1 MRFTRSLSGL
11 VVALAL
17 SVQGHAIAQ
26 PAGAPAKSADSKS
39 TDSKSSDSKSTDPS
53 APKVPPTLAKIRDT
67 GVVTIAHRPDAI
79 PFAYLDENKQ
89 PIGYGIDICREIVR
103 LMERELKK
111 PLRLAF
117 VEVSAKTRFDVVNSG
132 KADMECGTTIND
144 PSRRKTVD
152 YAMPYHFSGP
162 RFLVRADSKVR
173 GIEDLV
179 GRRIS
184 VVPGTNSVPL
194 LKQKIDGGI
203 LRGTV
208 MVDYQTYDEA
218 REAVERGEVD
228 AFATIDVL
236 LAAQRAKS
244 KDPSQLT
251 IVGSFLVLE
260 PIAIVLRKGD
270 TEFKQAVDR
279 HLAGLM
285 LDGVVGRFHDKWFLQ
300 PIPPRNLRV
309 DLPMTSSL
317 RDQLRWPTDRL
328 GDELSLSR

>member
-1 MRFTRSLSGL
+1 MNLATRLARSLGGI
-11 VVALAL
+11 VAAFVL
-17 SVQGHAIAQ
+17 SIPCIAVAQ
-26 PAGAPAKSADSKS
+26 PATAQPPAAA
-39 TDSKSSDSKSTDPS
+39 
-53 APKVPPTLAKIRDT
+53 APKPPPSLAKIRDN

-79 PFAYLDENKQ
+79 PFAYLDESKQ
-89 PIGYGIDICREIVR
+89 PVGYGIDICREIVR

-111 PLRLAF
+111 PLRIAF

-144 PSRRKTVD
+144 PGRRKTVD
-152 YAMPYHFSGP
+152 YSMPYQFSGP

-173 GIEDLV
+173 GVEDLV

-194 LKQKIDGGI
+194 LQQKIDGGV

-208 MVDYQTYDEA
+208 MVDYTTYDEA
-218 REAVERGEVD
+218 RAAVERNEVD

-244 KDPSQLT
+244 KDPSKLA

-270 TEFKQAVDR
+270 VEFKKTVDR

-285 LDGVVGRFHDKWFLQ
+285 LDGVVGRFYEKWFLQ
-300 PIPPRNLRV
+300 PIPPGNLRM

-328 GDELSLSR
+328 GDELGK